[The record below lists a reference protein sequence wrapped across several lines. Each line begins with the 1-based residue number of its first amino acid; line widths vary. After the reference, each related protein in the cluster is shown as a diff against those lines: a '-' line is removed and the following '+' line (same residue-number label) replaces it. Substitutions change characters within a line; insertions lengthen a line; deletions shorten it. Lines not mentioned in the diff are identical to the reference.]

1 MFRLGSGGVVA
12 IDIGSSAVKLIEVR
26 GKRVTA
32 AGVHEIGVRLDED
45 LAPRDATIATI
56 RDLLAAC
63 GIRAR
68 KALGIVQ
75 GPSTALLRLTLPR
88 MPAKELRQA
97 VRWEAQKSLP
107 FPLEGALL
115 AHHVAG
121 EILDRDGVKKLT
133 VLLAAVEGQHATE
146 AVGILR
152 AAGLDPVGLTV
163 VPAALACLVQQ
174 GPAAADAG
182 KVWALLD
189 IGQQVSHLLFFHG
202 RELQLAREIGIA
214 GQAITEAMMA
224 AVMVQGRRVQL
235 DANQAERLKRENGIP
250 TVEKAKEQA
259 DGIPPAHLGAM
270 IRPALE
276 RLSVD
281 IQRSFAFHQERV
293 GGPPPSRIALSGGTA
308 RLQNLVSFLSSR
320 LGIEAE
326 ILNPFAGLDVVGAL
340 RGDEV
345 TEEAPRLA
353 VATGLALDRART
365 LDLLPPHVV
374 AARRAAR
381 TRMGI
386 RAATV
391 ATVLVT
397 AAVYGGS
404 WWTRTATERALTTR
418 RASLHSLQR
427 ALEAL
432 QRLQA
437 ERDALA
443 PRLRAYDAL
452 LAGSALWHG
461 LLKELSHLTPRAIT
475 LNEMAAT
482 PDGKL
487 KIKGIAFEN
496 GRAAEMILADYLA
509 KLDASPFF
517 PGVDLA
523 GTREREDFDARAL
536 DFEMTSRLP

>member
-12 IDIGSSAVKLIEVR
+12 IDIGSSAVKLIEMHGR
-26 GKRVTA
+26 RVVA
-32 AGVHEIGVRLDED
+32 AGVHEVGVRLGEG
-45 LAPRDATIATI
+45 LAPRDATVATI
-56 RDLLAAC
+56 RNLLAEC
-63 GIRAR
+63 GVRAR

-75 GPSTALLRLTLPR
+75 GPSTAFLRLTLPR

-97 VRWEAQKSLP
+97 IRWEAQKSLP

-133 VLLAAVEGQHATE
+133 VLMAAVEGQHATE

-163 VPAALACLVQQ
+163 VPAALASLIRQ
-174 GPAAADAG
+174 GAAAEKAG
-182 KVWALLD
+182 KVWAVLD
-189 IGQQVSHLLFFHG
+189 IGQQASHLLFFHG
-202 RELQLAREIGIA
+202 PELQLAREIGIA

-235 DANQAERLKRENGIP
+235 DADQAEQLKRENGIP
-250 TVEKAKEQA
+250 AVEKAKGQA

-270 IRPALE
+270 IRPALD

-293 GGPPPSRIALSGGTA
+293 GGPSPSRIVLSGGTA
-308 RLQNLVSFLSSR
+308 RLQNLVPFLSQR
-320 LGIEAE
+320 LGIEVE
-326 ILNPFAGLDVVGAL
+326 ILNPFAGLDVAGAL

-345 TEEAPRLA
+345 TEQAPRLA

-365 LDLLPPHVV
+365 LDLLPPQVV
-374 AARRAAR
+374 AARRAAW

-386 RAATV
+386 RAAAV

-397 AAVYGGS
+397 AATYGGT
-404 WWTRTATERALTTR
+404 WWSRTATERALVTR
-418 RASLHSLQR
+418 RASLNSLQR

-452 LAGSALWHG
+452 LAGSTLWYG
-461 LLKELSHLTPRAIT
+461 LLKELSQLTPRAIT
-475 LNEMAAT
+475 LNEMTAT
-482 PDGKL
+482 PEGRL

-496 GRAAEMILADYLA
+496 ESAAEMILADYLA
-509 KLDASPFF
+509 TLDASPFF
-517 PGVDLA
+517 PGVDLV
-523 GTREREDFDARAL
+523 GTRERGDFNARAL
-536 DFEMTSRLP
+536 DFEMTCRLP